1 VLCVGR
7 GGNRGEETGTGTV
20 AQGGL
25 RVSRSTA
32 EGAGRDIV
40 VHGQDSG
47 VVQGQQREC
56 GGTGAVRHRR
66 QVGVEKEEKK
76 RKWAPCL
83 SQAALKRTSG
93 ARSPVGTVE
102 SYRNRDVR
110 SLVFIGERAGRTMP
124 MATGDEGLCS
134 RAYNR
139 PVIL

>member
-1 VLCVGR
+1 MSR
-7 GGNRGEETGTGTV
+7 GM
-20 AQGGL
+20 
-25 RVSRSTA
+25 A
-32 EGAGRDIV
+32 EGVGRDIV

-102 SYRNRDVR
+102 LYIGTRDVR
-110 SLVFIGERAGRTMP
+110 SLVFIHHR
-124 MATGDEGLCS
+124 
-134 RAYNR
+134 
-139 PVIL
+139 

>member
-1 VLCVGR
+1 MLCVGR

-25 RVSRSTA
+25 RVSHSTA
-32 EGAGRDIV
+32 EGVGRDIV